1 MRLISESIDANQN
14 ILIVSDKHSNFVRYL
29 KQVLENY
36 SINIYYSPRLPN
48 DISRFDSVFIFNYF
62 DQINKLQKNR
72 VNYVLFYIGKFDKA
86 QSIAKDIIDKNI
98 KGVKVISVNHEVVS
112 GGDLE
117 KILWFIYSNSSE
129 VLLNLRIRH
138 QEKLTPLSQ
147 NNIKKYLPK
156 NNSFKYLIIG
166 ALIFY
171 LSSIP
176 LLISSSYIL
185 FRSGREIR
193 INNFSKAQVLLSY
206 GKLSQNIASGI
217 YKITRPA
224 YLLFSIALL
233 PDTVLETNKRLE
245 TILQKSIDISVNGN
259 SFVKSLFEK
268 NKSLDQIK
276 SQSIRLDKLNVD
288 IETLL
293 NELVFI
299 NQKFST
305 DLKFFKNIKSEIE
318 ATIGEVAKAKSIL
331 PHIKQILAENSE
343 KKYLLLFANN
353 MELRPGGGFIGSFG
367 VLTVKNLTIE
377 DIKIYDVYDADGQL
391 KEHIDPPT
399 PIRKHLG
406 QPNWFLRDSAF
417 SPDFFEN
424 YTQAKKFLDLELSLN
439 GFDGGAIITTSAI
452 QNILEGMNEI
462 YLPDFNEKVN
472 KDNFYIKA
480 QLYAEEDFF
489 PGSTQKKSFLA
500 SLTRQI
506 FIDME
511 NASFPILFKMF
522 NKSLDEKQIAMV
534 FEDEN
539 IQSSYDSLYWS
550 GKRII
555 PSCYSKITNCAV
567 DYIFSYDANLGV
579 NKANFFVSK
588 NMNLKVE
595 ISKDGSI
602 NNELSIFLNNESQKD
617 IFPGGNYKNY
627 MQISLPKRAIIKQLT
642 KNGVLIEKRDESID
656 EYKTIGF
663 LIEVP
668 PLKSTEI
675 KLKYSLQ
682 RALVEGDGI
691 YQLIFQKQIGSQNS
705 DLSIQI
711 FTPENVSIQDQ
722 NFNPVVK
729 DGNILYNTTLASDK
743 IFIIKLKKN

>member
-1 MRLISESIDANQN
+1 MRLISESIDANQK
-14 ILIVSDKHSNFVRYL
+14 ILIVSNKHLNFVKYL
-29 KQVLENY
+29 KQILENY
-36 SINIYYSPRLPN
+36 SISIYYSPQLPN
-48 DISRFDSVFIFNYF
+48 DISRFDSIFIFNFF
-62 DQINKLQKNR
+62 DHINTLQKNR
-72 VNYVLFYIGKFDKA
+72 ANYVLFYIDKFKKA
-86 QSIAKDIIDKNI
+86 QSITKEIVDNKIT
-98 KGVKVISVNHEVVS
+98 GVKVISVDREVVS
-112 GGDLE
+112 GEYLE
-117 KILWFIYSNSSE
+117 KILWFIYSNTSE
-129 VLLNLRIRH
+129 VLLNLRIRRP
-138 QEKLTPLSQ
+138 EKLLPIGQ
-147 NNIKKYLPK
+147 NNIKKYLTK
-156 NNSFKYLIIG
+156 NNSFKYFIIG

-176 LLISSSYIL
+176 LLISSSYFL
-185 FRSGREIR
+185 YRAWRSIKM
-193 INNFSKAQVLLSY
+193 NNFSKAQILLSY
-206 GKLSQNIASGI
+206 GHLSQNIASGI

-259 SFVKSLFEK
+259 SFIKGLFEK
-268 NKSLDQIK
+268 NKSIDQIK
-276 SQSIRLDKLNVD
+276 SQSIRVDKLNVD
-288 IETLL
+288 VEILL

-299 NQKFST
+299 NQKIST
-305 DLKFFKNIKSEIE
+305 DLKLLKNIKSELESTIE
-318 ATIGEVAKAKSIL
+318 EVAKAKSIM
-331 PHIKQILAENSE
+331 PDIKSILAENTE

-367 VLTVKNLTIE
+367 VLKVKNLTFE

-399 PIRKHLG
+399 PIRKYLS

-424 YTQAKKFLDLELSLN
+424 YTQAKKFLDLELGLS
-439 GFDGGAIITTSAI
+439 GFDGGVIITTSAI

-462 YLPDFNEKVN
+462 YLPDFNEKIN

-489 PGSTQKKSFLA
+489 PGSTQKKGFLA
-500 SLTRQI
+500 SLARQI

-522 NKSLDEKQIAMV
+522 NKSLDEKQIALV

-550 GKRII
+550 GKRIV

-588 NMNLKVE
+588 NINLKVE
-595 ISKDGSI
+595 ISKEGSI
-602 NNELSIFLNNESQKD
+602 NNELSIFLNNESQND
-617 IFPGGNYKNY
+617 VFPGGNYKNY
-627 MQISLPKRAIIKQLT
+627 MQISLPRRAIIKQLT
-642 KNGVLIEKRDESID
+642 KNGILIEKRDESID

-663 LIEVP
+663 LIEIP

-675 KLKYSLQ
+675 KVKYSLQ
-682 RALVEGDGI
+682 KALAEGDGI

-711 FTPENVSIQDQ
+711 FTPENISIQDQ

-729 DGNILYNTTLASDK
+729 DGNILYNTILASDK